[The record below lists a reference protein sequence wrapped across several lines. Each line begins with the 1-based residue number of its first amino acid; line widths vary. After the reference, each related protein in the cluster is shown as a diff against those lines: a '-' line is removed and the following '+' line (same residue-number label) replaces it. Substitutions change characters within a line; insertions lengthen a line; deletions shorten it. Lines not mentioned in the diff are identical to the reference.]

1 MMPKK
6 YNTNSFENIFQVSL
20 MYMKH
25 NNNKV
30 KGKNLMES
38 LKSHFGHKCPDF
50 TNFDIKNFYLVGNIL
65 YYQTYF
71 YRDFFDKC
79 LYKDVNTVRNKY
91 LKSIISHT

>member
-20 MYMKH
+20 MYLKH

-38 LKSHFGHKCPDF
+38 LKIHFGHKYPDF
-50 TNFDIKNFYLVGNIL
+50 TNFDIKNFYLVKNIIL
-65 YYQTYF
+65 SK
-71 YRDFFDKC
+71 RFFF
-79 LYKDVNTVRNKY
+79 
-91 LKSIISHT
+91 